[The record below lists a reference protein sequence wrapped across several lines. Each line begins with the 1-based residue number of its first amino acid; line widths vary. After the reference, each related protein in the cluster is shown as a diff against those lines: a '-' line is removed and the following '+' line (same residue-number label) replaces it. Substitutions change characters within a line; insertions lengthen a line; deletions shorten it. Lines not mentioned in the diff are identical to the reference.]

1 MLNTSSNPLIL
12 PASTIIATPIT
23 APENCCFS
31 SSPSAGIWF
40 WPREWNCYVGETF
53 SRNFKKNLTI
63 QRKNE
68 INLFWVSKIDS
79 KYLSVILH

>member
-31 SSPSAGIWF
+31 SSPLLGFDSDQESETAMWERLFPGILK
-40 WPREWNCYVGETF
+40 RI
-53 SRNFKKNLTI
+53 SQFKEKMKSTCFGFPKSIANTL
-63 QRKNE
+63 
-68 INLFWVSKIDS
+68 V
-79 KYLSVILH
+79 